1 VLEEVSVDDDTDRDP
16 DRDTAYYMRE
26 RDRLIC
32 RGRAGH
38 TPQSL
43 TTRGLEASGYR

>member
-1 VLEEVSVDDDTDRDP
+1 VLEEASVDDDTDRDP
-16 DRDTAYYMRE
+16 DRDTAYYMR
-26 RDRLIC
+26 DRLIC
-32 RGRAGH
+32 RVEPA

>member
-1 VLEEVSVDDDTDRDP
+1 MLEEASVDDDTDRDP
-16 DRDTAYYMRE
+16 DRDTAYYMKE
-26 RDRLIC
+26 RDRLTC
-32 RGRAGH
+32 RVEPA